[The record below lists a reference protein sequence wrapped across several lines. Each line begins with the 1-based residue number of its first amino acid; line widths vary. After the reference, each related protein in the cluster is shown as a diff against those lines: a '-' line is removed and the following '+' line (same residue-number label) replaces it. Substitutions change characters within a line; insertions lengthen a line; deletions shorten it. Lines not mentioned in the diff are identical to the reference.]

1 MGIDTMDSLEYDT
14 GPREGSSEGVSE
26 ADRVRISRTIA
37 NIQKTQKDE
46 KRSRRDDDHLVDILK
61 ILLQDEHY
69 HPLLDNLIPVIDLGI
84 SSAYVIAILSLVC
97 VEAEMTILRY
107 YYPQEHVAQSR
118 VLTRRYAMPDQIKD
132 FDDLSLDVSI
142 RTRINEWI
150 GDILHTLAY
159 DPSQILLA
167 RAVSMLE
174 QGQGS
179 HGIVRCTADVFRFF
193 LGSLRLRISQ
203 ARAEAY
209 AGFIL

>member
-14 GPREGSSEGVSE
+14 GPREGGSEGVSE

-61 ILLQDEHY
+61 ILLQDERY

-107 YYPQEHVAQSR
+107 YYPQGHIAQSR
-118 VLTRRYAMPDQIKD
+118 VLTRRYAMPDQVKD

-150 GDILHTLAY
+150 ADILHTLAY

-167 RAVSMLE
+167 RAVSMLD
-174 QGQGS
+174 QGKGS
-179 HGIVRCTADVFRFF
+179 QGIVRCTADVFRFF